1 MFSVLP
7 LSLLAIM
14 TVVAGAAALMFWD
27 VAFHKP
33 GATDSRRTAHS
44 GWALPVLRGEEL
56 RAWGKRMVDRL
67 VSAYAHQPR
76 TPDATLALAKNIS
89 QGVSQVIDDV
99 MTNSPV
105 GSRVIPDCTSRRH
118 EMIGITGLEA
128 IAMAEELWN
137 HREGA
142 EVVDIRD
149 RAIRNAQLARPLTRD
164 SYRSAKI
171 TCPLLTDDGQCAT
184 YSSRPIYC
192 RSQCRECSG
201 AGCDCA
207 AGDATDA
214 QEFAVTL
221 GGGVLNGLTDGLAAA
236 GMDGQVYELNSA
248 LAVALDTPDI
258 STRWGRGEPVFAGC
272 KQVE

>member
-1 MFSVLP
+1 MFSVLT

-14 TVVAGAAALMFWD
+14 TVVAGAAVLMFWD

-33 GATDSRRTAHS
+33 GTKDSGRTAHA

-67 VSAYAHQPR
+67 VSTYAHQPR
-76 TPDATLALAKNIS
+76 TTDATLALAKDIS
-89 QGVSQVIDDV
+89 QGVSQVIDEV
-99 MTNSPV
+99 TMNAVS
-105 GSRVIPDCTSRRH
+105 GSRVVPDCTSRCH
-118 EMIGITGLEA
+118 EMIGVTGLEA

-137 HREGA
+137 HHEGA

-149 RAIRNAQLARPLTRD
+149 RAQKNAQLASKLNRD
-164 SYRSAKI
+164 TYRSAQLV
-171 TCPLLTDDGQCAT
+171 CPLLTDDGQCAT
-184 YSSRPIYC
+184 YTSRPIFC
-192 RSQCRECSG
+192 RTQCRECCG
-201 AGCDCA
+201 AGCECA
-207 AGDATDA
+207 AGNAADA

-221 GGGVLNGLTDGLAAA
+221 GRGVLNGLTDGLAAA

-248 LAVALDTPDI
+248 LALALDTPDA

-272 KQVE
+272 KRVE